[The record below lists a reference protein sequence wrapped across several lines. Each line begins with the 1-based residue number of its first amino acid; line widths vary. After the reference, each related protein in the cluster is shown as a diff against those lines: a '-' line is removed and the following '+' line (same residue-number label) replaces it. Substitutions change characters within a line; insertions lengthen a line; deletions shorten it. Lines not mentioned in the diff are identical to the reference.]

1 MIEYNRDKAII
12 AIGGNQFE
20 LALISAERAR
30 QLRNG
35 SEPKIQTEQ
44 SADITALIEVQEGLY
59 TKKDYISDL
68 QKRK

>member
-35 SEPKIQTEQ
+35 SEPKIEQ